1 MIDANYRK
9 AVRACDLVA
18 STQVWLSVA
27 LDQVGAGPA
36 VAQLADAAFKAV
48 LRLVNR
54 GVVDAD
60 DLRACYAE
68 AAGLLRDGW
77 VPGDGLCVR
86 ATTWATL

>member
-1 MIDANYRK
+1 MIAANYRK

-27 LDQVGAGPA
+27 LDQVGAGPV
-36 VAQLADAAFKAV
+36 VARLADAAFKAV
-48 LRLVNR
+48 LRLADL
-54 GVVDAD
+54 GVVDVS

-77 VPGDGLCVR
+77 TPGDGWCVR
-86 ATTWATL
+86 ATAWAAL